1 VLLYDGS
8 DPGVASLVDRIA
20 PRLPLGVEA
29 IDVSR
34 EPVDLPLLGIT
45 PSRLAGSVAWIR
57 TDGVPAFDAEAVAHA
72 ATTFSGG
79 LGALGHLA
87 LGPPL
92 SWVAPVVYRRM
103 VARGA
108 GGLRSTSAIES
119 SRTA

>member
-1 VLLYDGS
+1 MLLYDGS
-8 DPGVASLVDRIA
+8 HPGVAALVDRIA

-29 IDVSR
+29 IDVSQ
-34 EPVDLPLLGIT
+34 EPLDLPLLGIT

-57 TDGVPAFDAEAVAHA
+57 TDGVPAFDAEAIAHA
-72 ATTFSGG
+72 ATTFTGRLSV
-79 LGALGHLA
+79 LGHLA
-87 LGPPL
+87 LVPPL
-92 SWVAPVVYRRM
+92 SWVAGVIYRRR

>member
-8 DPGVASLVDRIA
+8 DPGVVALVDRMA

-29 IDVSR
+29 VDVSR
-34 EPVDLPLLGIT
+34 EPVDLPSLGIT
-45 PSRLAGSVAWIR
+45 PSRLAGTVAWIR
-57 TDGVPAFDAEAVAHA
+57 TDGVPAFDGEAVAHA
-72 ATTFSGG
+72 VTTFTSR
-79 LGALGHLA
+79 LSVLGHLA
-87 LGPPL
+87 LVPPL
-92 SWVAPVVYRRM
+92 SWVAAVIYRRS